1 VAIRSKATVHCFL
14 SHRRSSQYIVD
25 SDWLQYCSR
34 NVSEYISMV
43 MKNFAKDA
51 LLFNGTRALHFS
63 LKSYDSLPEHGL
75 ASRQLTG
82 NSDNR

>member
-1 VAIRSKATVHCFL
+1 
-14 SHRRSSQYIVD
+14 
-25 SDWLQYCSR
+25 
-34 NVSEYISMV
+34 MV